1 MAQEHSPDPAAG
13 ATPGDAPDTADPI
26 APPAPA
32 RRPRPGWAP
41 FLQVGTRVVVRYA
54 IDRSASPHG
63 EGMTDAL
70 GVIEDAD
77 EDTLTIA
84 TKRGSDRVVRG
95 LVTAAR
101 PVPDPPRRRGGA
113 GR

>member
-1 MAQEHSPDPAAG
+1 MDQEHSPDPAAG
-13 ATPGDAPDTADPI
+13 ATPGDAPDTADPS

-41 FLQVGTRVVVRYA
+41 FLRVGTRVVVRYA

-77 EDTLTIA
+77 EDTLTVA

-113 GR
+113 AR

>member
-1 MAQEHSPDPAAG
+1 MAQEHSPDPPPG
-13 ATPGDAPDTADPI
+13 ATPGDHPAADGGASPG
-26 APPAPA
+26 PA

-54 IDRSASPHG
+54 IDRSAAPHG

-70 GVIEDAD
+70 GVVEDVD
-77 EDTLTIA
+77 EDTVTIA

>member
-1 MAQEHSPDPAAG
+1 MAQDHSSDSSDSPHSPPDASAA
-13 ATPGDAPDTADPI
+13 A
-26 APPAPA
+26 
-32 RRPRPGWAP
+32 RPRPGWAP

-70 GVIEDAD
+70 GVIEAADAD
-77 EDTLTIA
+77 TVTVA

-95 LVTAAR
+95 LIIAAR